1 MSSPERQHGW
11 ISRAGVLLLLILPM
25 LGCANQDKA
34 GDSFFDGLFAADLT
48 ARKPLPPKDGGP
60 PDEGPPAAQ
69 IYPGTAGGANGVTGS
84 AGAAHLMAAAAPG
97 VARAPAGD
105 SYDLNFENADISAVV
120 KALMGDVLGMTYS
133 VDPRVQ
139 GAISLSSG
147 RPLPKSDILPILE
160 AALKVANAAVVK
172 DGPLYRI
179 VPTSEAIGGGITDRG
194 GRGSRVESG
203 YGISVLPLKYV
214 SAQAVI
220 RVIESF
226 AARPGAVR
234 VDPQRNLIV
243 IQGTSTERASALEA
257 ALALDVD
264 WLRNQSVGIYP
275 LRNASPEAVITELQG
290 IMASGDGQTGQ
301 NMVKFMPVSRINAIL
316 AVAKTREQIA
326 EVGAWINRLDQS
338 DTSNTGL
345 RVYRVRFG
353 SAKIIAG
360 LLNEVFTG
368 RSSTAGGS
376 DLAQLTPGASTQSAS
391 TGLGA
396 SSSSSSSSS
405 SDDDDDDNSGSG
417 SGSSGSSG
425 FSSGSTSQQ
434 QGSSRDRAPGQ
445 ANGASA
451 SGTGGPAPFPNVRIS
466 ADVAN
471 NALLIYA
478 TREQYKAIE
487 RAVRELDRA
496 PLQVAID
503 TIIAE
508 VTLSDNLQYGVQF
521 YLSSAAL
528 GMGKN
533 QGSVGFGE
541 TKTLKRM
548 IPGFNL
554 LLGPAQDPRL
564 IVDALKNL
572 TQVKVLSSPSLVV
585 LDNQPAT
592 LTVGD
597 QVPIATSSAQSNQA
611 ADAPTV
617 NTIDFRNTGVI
628 LSVTPRVNANGVV
641 ALDVEQE
648 ISHVV
653 NQGTGATLTPTISQR
668 KIKSSIAVASGQTV
682 LLGGLISERHEVTKQ
697 GLPILS
703 ELKGIGDLFGST
715 NKTTSRT
722 ELILFIR
729 PQIIRDGVDAQLV
742 AEELRSKVFLLSGG
756 SRSRP

>member
-1 MSSPERQHGW
+1 MG
-11 ISRAGVLLLLILPM
+11 ALLLLILPA
-25 LGCANQDKA
+25 LGCAGQDKA
-34 GDSFFDGLFAADLT
+34 GDTFFDGLFAADLT
-48 ARKPLPPKDGGP
+48 ARKPLPQKDSGAG
-60 PDEGPPAAQ
+60 DEGPPPAQ
-69 IYPGTAGGANGVTGS
+69 VYMGTAGAANGVTGS
-84 AGAAHLMAAAAPG
+84 AGAQGRQVAAAPG
-97 VARAPAGD
+97 VSRAPGGD
-105 SYDLNFENADISAVV
+105 TYDLNFENADIPAVV
-120 KALMGDVLGMTYS
+120 KALMGDVLGMSYS

-139 GAISLSSG
+139 GTISLSTG
-147 RPLPKSDILPILE
+147 RPLPKSDVLPMLE

-172 DGPLYRI
+172 EGPLYRI
-179 VPTSEAIGGGITDRG
+179 VPSSEAIGAGITDRN
-194 GRGSRVESG
+194 RGKVEPG

-234 VDPQRNLIV
+234 IDPQRNLIV
-243 IQGTSTERASALEA
+243 IQGTSTERASAVEA

-275 LRNASPEAVITELQG
+275 LRNSSPEAVITELQG
-290 IMASGDGQTGQ
+290 IMGSGEGGTGQ
-301 NMVKFMPVSRINAIL
+301 NMVKFTPVSRINAVL

-326 EVGAWINRLDQS
+326 EVGAWISRLDQS

-353 SAKIIAG
+353 SAKLIAG

-368 RSSTAGGS
+368 RTSTAGTS
-376 DLAQLTPGASTQSAS
+376 DLAQLTPGSTAQSAS
-391 TGLGA
+391 TSGFSSTT
-396 SSSSSSSSS
+396 SSSSSSSSN
-405 SDDDDDDNSGSG
+405 DEDDDDDN
-417 SGSSGSSG
+417 SSGSSG
-425 FSSGSTSQQ
+425 FSSSGTQQ

-445 ANGASA
+445 ANGTAAPGS
-451 SGTGGPAPFPNVRIS
+451 GGPAPFPNVRIS

-508 VTLSDNLQYGVQF
+508 VTLSDSLQYGVQF
-521 YLSSAAL
+521 FVTSSDL
-528 GMGKN
+528 GLGKN
-533 QGSVGFGE
+533 KGSIGYGE
-541 TKTLKRM
+541 SKTLKRM

-564 IVDALKNL
+564 IIDALKNL

-592 LTVGD
+592 LQVGD
-597 QVPIATSSAQSNQA
+597 QVPIATSSAQSNQS

-641 ALDVEQE
+641 SLDVEQE

-653 NQGTGATLTPTISQR
+653 NQGVGPTLTPTISQR
-668 KIKSSIAVASGQTV
+668 KVKSSIAVASGQTV
-682 LLGGLISERHEVTKQ
+682 LLGGLISERQEITKQ

-703 ELKGIGDLFGST
+703 ELKGIGELFGST
-715 NKTTSRT
+715 SKTMSRT

-756 SRSRP
+756 SRTRP

>member
-1 MSSPERQHGW
+1 ML
-11 ISRAGVLLLLILPM
+11 VLILPM
-25 LGCANQDKA
+25 LGCAGQDKTGGEA
-34 GDSFFDGLFAADLT
+34 FFDGLFAADIT
-48 ARKPLPPKDGGP
+48 ARRPLPQSDSGP
-60 PDEGPPAAQ
+60 PDEGPPPPQ
-69 IYPGTAGGANGVTGS
+69 IYPGSAGGPNGS
-84 AGAAHLMAAAAPG
+84 AAYMDTQATT
-97 VARAPAGD
+97 ARVGRVGGGD
-105 SYDLNFENADISAVV
+105 TYDLNFENADISAVV
-120 KALMGDVLGMTYS
+120 KALMGDVLGYPYS
-133 VDPRVQ
+133 VDPRVS
-139 GAISLSSG
+139 GSISLSSG
-147 RPLPKSDILPILE
+147 RPLPKSDVLPMLE

-172 DGPLYRI
+172 DGPLYRV
-179 VPTSEAIGGGITDRG
+179 VPSSEAIGAGTTDRG
-194 GRGSRVESG
+194 GRGRIEPG

-234 VDPQRNLIV
+234 IDPQRNLII
-243 IQGTSTERASALEA
+243 IQGTSTERSSALEA

-275 LRNASPEAVITELQG
+275 LRNASPEAVITELEG
-290 IMASGDGQTGQ
+290 IMASGEGGTGQ
-301 NMVKFMPVSRINAIL
+301 NMVKFMPVSRINAVL

-326 EVGAWINRLDQS
+326 QVQAWITRLDQS

-368 RSSTAGGS
+368 RASTAGTS
-376 DLAQLTPGASTQSAS
+376 DLAQLTPGATAQSAS
-391 TGLGA
+391 T
-396 SSSSSSSSS
+396 SSQSSTSSS
-405 SDDDDDDNSGSG
+405 SDDDDDDD
-417 SGSSGSSG
+417 SSSSSSG
-425 FSSGSTSQQ
+425 FSSGSTQQ

-445 ANGASA
+445 ANGTAA
-451 SGTGGPAPFPNVRIS
+451 AGAGGPAPFPNVRIS
-466 ADVAN
+466 ADIAN

-478 TREQYKAIE
+478 TREQFKAIE

-521 YLSSAAL
+521 FVSSAAMGL
-528 GMGKN
+528 GKN
-533 QGSVGFGE
+533 KGSIGYGE
-541 TKTLKRM
+541 TKKLERM

-554 LLGPAQDPRL
+554 LLGPNQDPRL
-564 IVDALKNL
+564 IIDALKNL

-592 LTVGD
+592 LQVGD
-597 QVPIATSSAQSNQA
+597 QVPIATSSAQSNQS

-653 NQGTGATLTPTISQR
+653 NQGTGTTLTPTISQR
-668 KIKSSIAVASGQTV
+668 KVKSSIAVASGQTV
-682 LLGGLISERHEVTKQ
+682 LLGGLISERHETTRQ

-703 ELKGIGDLFGST
+703 DLKGIGELFGST
-715 NKTTSRT
+715 SKSVSRT

-756 SRSRP
+756 TRAKP

>member
-1 MSSPERQHGW
+1 
-11 ISRAGVLLLLILPM
+11 M
-25 LGCANQDKA
+25 LGCAGQDKNGEA
-34 GDSFFDGLFAADLT
+34 FFDGLFAADLT
-48 ARKPLPPKDGGP
+48 ARRPLPQADAGP
-60 PDEGPPAAQ
+60 ADEGPPPAQ
-69 IYPGTAGGANGVTGS
+69 VYPGS
-84 AGAAHLMAAAAPG
+84 AGGPPGSAAYMDTQATAAR
-97 VARAPAGD
+97 VARVGGGD
-105 SYDLNFENADISAVV
+105 TYDLNFENADISAVV
-120 KALMGDVLGMTYS
+120 KALMGDVLGYPYS
-133 VDPRVQ
+133 VDPRVT
-139 GAISLSSG
+139 GSISLSSG
-147 RPLPKSDILPILE
+147 RPLPKSDVLPMLE

-172 DGPLYRI
+172 EGPLYRI
-179 VPTSEAIGGGITDRG
+179 VPSSEAIGAGTTDRG
-194 GRGSRVESG
+194 GRGKVEPG

-234 VDPQRNLIV
+234 IDPQRNLII
-243 IQGTSTERASALEA
+243 IQGTSTERSSALEA

-275 LRNASPEAVITELQG
+275 LRNASPEAVITELEG
-290 IMASGDGQTGQ
+290 IMASGEGGTGQ
-301 NMVKFMPVSRINAIL
+301 NMVKFMPVSRINAVL

-326 EVGAWINRLDQS
+326 EVQAWITRLDQS

-368 RSSTAGGS
+368 RASTAGTS
-376 DLAQLTPGASTQSAS
+376 DLAQLTPGSTAQRA
-391 TGLGA
+391 TT
-396 SSSSSSSSS
+396 SSSSSSS
-405 SDDDDDDNSGSG
+405 SDDDDDDDS
-417 SGSSGSSG
+417 SSG
-425 FSSGSTSQQ
+425 FSSGTTQQ

-445 ANGASA
+445 ANGTAA
-451 SGTGGPAPFPNVRIS
+451 SGSGGPAPFPNVRIS

-478 TREQYKAIE
+478 TREQFKAIE

-521 YLSSAAL
+521 FVTSAAMGL
-528 GMGKN
+528 GKN
-533 QGSVGFGE
+533 KGSIGYGE
-541 TKTLKRM
+541 TKKLERM

-554 LLGPAQDPRL
+554 LLGPGQDPRL
-564 IVDALKNL
+564 IIDALKNL

-592 LTVGD
+592 LQVGD
-597 QVPIATSSAQSNQA
+597 QVPIATSSAQSNQS

-653 NQGTGATLTPTISQR
+653 NQGSGPTLTPTISQR
-668 KIKSSIAVASGQTV
+668 KVKSSIAVASGQTV
-682 LLGGLISERHEVTKQ
+682 LLGGLISERHETNRQ
-697 GLPILS
+697 GIPILS
-703 ELKGIGDLFGST
+703 DLKGIGDLFGST
-715 NKTTSRT
+715 SKSVSRT

-756 SRSRP
+756 ARARP